1 MQKKPRKNLLIQR
14 LNYIR
19 DKQND
24 IYQKILND
32 EMKVDIQE
40 TLKMSIKD
48 ENNQLKPFR
57 RDQLQI
63 MKKSQNK
70 PELVIEQ
77 INTHLKQLYTREC
90 YCLEIK
96 KRVKKL
102 IKTGDF
108 CDLNINWVLLELSG
122 ARVIKL
128 QNRGV
133 FLKLLEQKDKYPPEL
148 FEPIYLDSVRTLNHL
163 DSIKKK
169 QIEKQIET
177 VLIAYSIRNPEIG
190 YCQGQNFI
198 VNYLINTLKFDLE
211 DAFWTFTQILETIMP
226 IDYYTNILSAL
237 TDQQILDYYIQ
248 EYIPELKTHFHKINL
263 QSDFF
268 TVQWYLCIFTNQ
280 VKPQLTNFIMLMLFI
295 DGIKSL
301 TISALILLILLKN
314 ELLKFDQFS
323 KLYRFIFYQLMQL
336 IIYSNIQIYIVMLK
350 YLNITISKSKLKK
363 KPLILL
369 EKKLELNQFHQ
380 NAITEKQQIEIEKIP
395 PCPKDQQVCNQVL
408 LSNQFL
414 RKSSSFYVY
423 KHKDPPVM
431 IRNYWDGNIFPE
443 IQKSH
448 ELVILRQEHIC
459 IRKSSL

>member
-40 TLKMSIKD
+40 ALKMSIKD

-63 MKKSQNK
+63 KTKSQNK

-77 INTHLKQLYTREC
+77 INTHLKYLYTKEC

-102 IKTGDF
+102 LKTGDF

-128 QNRGV
+128 QNTGV
-133 FLKLLEQKDKYPPEL
+133 FQKLLEQKDKYPPEL

-198 VNYLINTLKFDLE
+198 VNYLVNTLKFDLE

-280 VKPQLTNFIMLMLFI
+280 VKPQLTNFIMLMLYI
-295 DGIKSL
+295 DGIKAL

-314 ELLKFDQFS
+314 ELLKFDQFTDAIN
-323 KLYRFIFYQLMQL
+323 YIQQYVDIYCDIEIFKYHYFQIKIKKQTFNFAREEIRAQL
-336 IIYSNIQIYIVMLK
+336 IQK
-350 YLNITISKSKLKK
+350 
-363 KPLILL
+363 
-369 EKKLELNQFHQ
+369 HQ

-423 KHKDPPVM
+423 KHKDPPIM
-431 IRNYWDGNIFPE
+431 IKNYWDGNIFPE

-448 ELVILRQEHIC
+448 ELLILRQEHIC
-459 IRKSSL
+459 MRKNSI